1 MHPATALTRADIA
14 RDPKSI
20 NHRSSLVSYITAADG
35 LAFLTYFLAKLEAN
49 CTCGAFQDQLPQA
62 EIVTAEELKLDE
74 LQGLDLD
81 LRELAKQARRAARS
95 DSDSSSSDQD
105 LSSNSDDEDSTTI
118 VAPGDEQTDTDTS
131 GSDSDSQAEPNSDF
145 ELDPDSY
152 EAPPNPE
159 FDLFGL

>member
-1 MHPATALTRADIA
+1 MT
-14 RDPKSI
+14 
-20 NHRSSLVSYITAADG
+20 
-35 LAFLTYFLAKLEAN
+35 FLTYFLAKLEHTCA
-49 CTCGAFQDQLPQA
+49 CGAFQDQPPQA

-95 DSDSSSSDQD
+95 DSDSDSSSN
-105 LSSNSDDEDSTTI
+105 NSDSDSDNEDSTTI

-131 GSDSDSQAEPNSDF
+131 GSDSDSQSQAEIDSDF